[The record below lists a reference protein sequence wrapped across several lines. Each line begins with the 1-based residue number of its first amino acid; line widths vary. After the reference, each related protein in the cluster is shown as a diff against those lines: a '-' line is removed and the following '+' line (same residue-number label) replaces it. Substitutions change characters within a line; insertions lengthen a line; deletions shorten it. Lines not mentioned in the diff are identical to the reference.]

1 MNWHWQGIL
10 GYTENGVYGLIN
22 VQKITNEGHE
32 DIKLHAYCSQPK
44 LKEVAIVCCQQKLV
58 ETEHPILNIDGVV
71 A

>member
-1 MNWHWQGIL
+1 MAHN
-10 GYTENGVYGLIN
+10 GLIN

-58 ETEHPILNIDGVV
+58 ETEHPILNLDGVV

>member
-1 MNWHWQGIL
+1 MYWHWQGIL
-10 GYTENGVYGLIN
+10 GYTVAYNGLIN

-44 LKEVAIVCCQQKLV
+44 LKEVAKVCCQQKII
-58 ETEHPILNIDGVV
+58 ETEHPILNLDGVV